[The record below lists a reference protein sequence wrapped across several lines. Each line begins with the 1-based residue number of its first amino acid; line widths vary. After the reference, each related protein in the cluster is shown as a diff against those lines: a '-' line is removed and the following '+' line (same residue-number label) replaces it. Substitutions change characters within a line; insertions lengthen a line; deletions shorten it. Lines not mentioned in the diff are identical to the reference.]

1 MVPFNQDTS
10 VTNCPSLVP
19 LNCHRILFDI
29 NYDRVSQ
36 MYHLNKV
43 KPVNIDKFTV
53 APILLNNKYN
63 AST

>member
-1 MVPFNQDTS
+1 
-10 VTNCPSLVP
+10 
-19 LNCHRILFDI
+19 
-29 NYDRVSQ
+29 

-53 APILLNNKYN
+53 APTLLNNKYN

>member
-1 MVPFNQDTS
+1 
-10 VTNCPSLVP
+10 
-19 LNCHRILFDI
+19 
-29 NYDRVSQ
+29 